1 MKTSEIREQTVDE
14 LKDKVTSLRK
24 ELFDLKIQK
33 ATFKLENVAEIRK
46 KRKLIA
52 KIKTVISE
60 KNHPGHNEGSSG
72 VHTDSSASE

>member
-1 MKTSEIREQTVDE
+1 MVIKMKLSEIREQTVDE

-46 KRKLIA
+46 KKKLIA
-52 KIKTVISE
+52 QIKTVL
-60 KNHPGHNEGSSG
+60 NERQLIN
-72 VHTDSSASE
+72 E

>member
-1 MKTSEIREQTVDE
+1 MKLGEIREQTVEE
-14 LKDKVTSLRK
+14 LKDKIISLRK

-52 KIKTVISE
+52 QIKTIITEHQLKELVNQCE
-60 KNHPGHNEGSSG
+60 AG
-72 VHTDSSASE
+72 VK